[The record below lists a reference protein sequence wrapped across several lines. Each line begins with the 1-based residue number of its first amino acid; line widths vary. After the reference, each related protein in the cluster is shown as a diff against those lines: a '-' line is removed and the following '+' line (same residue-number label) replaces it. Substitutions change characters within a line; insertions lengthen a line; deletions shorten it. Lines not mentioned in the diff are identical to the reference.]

1 MSVIEKAK
9 DLGQSIAESPEYQAF
24 VSEEEQFL
32 KSPDAVDL
40 MKQYEKETLKLQ
52 NLQALGL
59 PIPPSAVTEIQG
71 IQEKIR
77 THPAI
82 QKLVEAQ
89 KGYEDLLRRV
99 NEEINGAI
107 EERSRPS
114 SNLIIP
120 GREGGSGLHL
130 EGV

>member
-1 MSVIEKAK
+1 MSVIERAK
-9 DLGQSIAESPEYQAF
+9 ELGQAIAESPEYQAF
-24 VSEEEQFL
+24 VSEEESFL
-32 KSPDAVDL
+32 KTQDAVDL
-40 MKQYEKETLKLQ
+40 MKEYEKETLKLQ

-59 PIPPSAVTEIQG
+59 PVPPSAVTDLQS

-77 THPAI
+77 EHPAI

-99 NEEINGAI
+99 NEEINGSI
-107 EERSRPS
+107 EGRSR

-120 GREGGSGLHL
+120 GSQGFSIEGA
-130 EGV
+130 